1 MRRAIRNTR
10 PRLVWIAAILLSL
23 IAATTSTIAAEPQE
37 ATFTQ
42 IINDVKLLPT
52 GGTAKPAAMHDK
64 VRDGSRVQTGMDS
77 RTELTFTDQ
86 TLARLSANTI
96 FNFNEGTRDL
106 ELAEGATL
114 LQVPKGAGR
123 AKISTAAVT
132 AAITG
137 TPVLAE

>member
-1 MRRAIRNTR
+1 MRRTIRSAR
-10 PRLVWIAAILLSL
+10 LRLVWRVAILLSM
-23 IAATTSTIAAEPQE
+23 IAAATSTIAAEPRD

-52 GGTAKPAAMHDK
+52 GGMAKPAAMHDK

-123 AKISTAAVT
+123 
-132 AAITG
+132 
-137 TPVLAE
+137 